1 MASVGEREGGLDEL
15 TGGVLGDP
23 KGTLMASGV
32 EERGSPVEG
41 FGCAGRHH
49 GGHGLE
55 LRGV

>member
-1 MASVGEREGGLDEL
+1 MASIGEHEGGLDKL
-15 TGGVLGDP
+15 AGGVLGDP
-23 KGTLMASGV
+23 KGMLMASGV

-49 GGHGLE
+49 SDHGLE